1 MRCHLCGSPGISLT
15 ANGIVCEAHLPCWG
29 EASRSSEDQADQGDI
44 DFWSG
49 LFEHGQEAA
58 YAARWGS

>member
-1 MRCHLCGSPGISLT
+1 MRCHLCGSPGIWISP
-15 ANGIVCEAHLPCWG
+15 NGPVCEGHLPSLG
-29 EASRSSEDQADQGDI
+29 THSYGDEPDEGDI

-49 LFEHGQEAA
+49 LVEHGQEAA